1 MKRSIN
7 YRQRRTGQRHYWC
20 IRASVW
26 RYMLMGLPIG
36 GGR

>member
-1 MKRSIN
+1 MKAVAE
-7 YRQRRTGQRHYWC
+7 TGQRHRWC

-36 GGR
+36 GR

>member
-1 MKRSIN
+1 MKRDYE
-7 YRQRRTGQRHYWC
+7 YRRRRTGQRHRC

-36 GGR
+36 GR

>member
-1 MKRSIN
+1 MKRDYE
-7 YRQRRTGQRHYWC
+7 YRRRRTGQRHRWC

-26 RYMLMGLPIG
+26 RYMLMGLPS